1 MNKRSS
7 VKEIVSEL
15 KSLGRPNCVE
25 GMARYGIRSKGVLG
39 IPMPSIT
46 KMAKTIGRDH
56 KLAQEL
62 WKTDIF
68 DARLLA
74 ALTDDPEQVTE
85 KQMDRWVE
93 GFDSWAI
100 CDGVC
105 MHLFNETRYAYNKAF
120 EWTNRDEEFVKRAG
134 FALMASLAV
143 HDKKADDTAFLKFL
157 PIVGRHSTDDR
168 VYVKKAVNW
177 ALRQIGK
184 RNLRLNKKAVE
195 TAKKIARID
204 SKSAKWIASD
214 ALRELESAA
223 VQSRLKSKERS

>member
-1 MNKRSS
+1 
-7 VKEIVSEL
+7 
-15 KSLGRPNCVE
+15 
-25 GMARYGIRSKGVLG
+25 MARYGIRSKGVLG

-74 ALTDDPEQVTE
+74 ALIDDPEQVTE

-134 FALMASLAV
+134 FALTASLAV

-157 PIVGRHSTDDR
+157 PIVGRHSKDDR